1 MATNTNY
8 TTKTAALKAT
18 KADMRQ
24 VQVSKKLTSKEVW
37 IDDAEGV
44 STNVLEL
51 IGDAQDAATQAASGA
66 LAEAKGELTEAIG
79 AVSDKVD
86 NMKMGIDIGTDIS
99 EAPEDDPESGIT
111 NAPAAYS
118 GVSKLNFRGE
128 YVTVVEDPVTKEIT
142 LWLNKSTA
150 YPEFKSAVRTAG
162 TNITDTKSV
171 TVYTHDTDT
180 FVIGTAGG
188 TKTAYLATDGS
199 NTNFSTSTWTLKSSI
214 DTSATATTGD
224 TFRVS
229 STQSLFVRET
239 YEGASSSWMKIDL
252 GTKAGKTYDIS
263 KNFADKNSDPFTGG
277 SDKSVT
283 SGAITV
289 MYSAMPLTSAHAPNG
304 RVPGT
309 SECRA
314 QIKVDWDK
322 LLTKDGGTA
331 KIEMAFDSTKN
342 ADGTDKTEPIAD
354 NIVALANLFFSEK
367 KASSITET
375 PTVDYDAIT
384 KTDAI
389 SGLKYA
395 KEGTTVSVGVT
406 GITNTQWK
414 VSNTTGTR
422 LTVKASNG
430 TAVSKTVSQLN
441 ETSGKGTTHSDA
453 VYATKENVIVTAKTE
468 SEANRGTCVVTITPV
483 GFDNGTAKTVNLA
496 GFWSNFEKVDGNNKY
511 TSSGTVEYFFN
522 EAYRTQAAPNAGGS
536 YDSASSVSTAKT
548 TVNGTAYNS
557 AVVQYGY
564 LKHPSK
570 AATDIDGT
578 SYSTLTAD
586 AAYMRVFSTGSVG
599 TTFSIEGAGLTSSG
613 VSVYWYENNGGKW
626 HLLCK
631 DGVKGDAKCA
641 VSGNK
646 ITRSIDTGGGEAN
659 VKDVHIAIVM
669 TSAAGNIS
677 PITFTR
683 S

>member
-1 MATNTNY
+1 MFQVKTTNYFIFYFISMATNY

-24 VQVSKKLTSKEVW
+24 VAVSKKIE
-37 IDDAEGV
+37 
-44 STNVLEL
+44 
-51 IGDAQDAATQAASGA
+51 IGLGESATQITDSKVS
-66 LAEAKGELTEAIG
+66 AEDLFVSVEGEAERQSVKTLIQD
-79 AVSDKVD
+79 VSDKVD

-111 NAPAAYS
+111 NAPPAYS
-118 GVSKLNFRGE
+118 SVSKLNFRGE

-150 YPEFKSAVRTAG
+150 YPEYKSAIRTAG
-162 TNITDTKSV
+162 TNIASTKSV

-180 FVIGTAGG
+180 FAIGTAGG
-188 TKTAYLATDGS
+188 TKTAYLATEGS
-199 NTNFSTSTWTLKSSI
+199 NANFGTSTWTLKSSI
-214 DTSATATTGD
+214 DSSTTADYGD

-239 YEGASSSWMKIDL
+239 YEGVSSNWMKIDL
-252 GTKAGKTYDIS
+252 GTQAGMTYDIS
-263 KNFADKNSDPFTGG
+263 KNYVDKNSDPFTKG
-277 SDKSVT
+277 SDASVT
-283 SGAITV
+283 AGAITV
-289 MYSAMPLTSAHAPNG
+289 TYSVMPLTSAHAPNG

-309 SECRA
+309 SECRVR
-314 QIKVDWDK
+314 IKVDWDK

-342 ADGTDKTEPIAD
+342 AEPIAD

-367 KASSITET
+367 KASSITGT
-375 PTVDYDAIT
+375 PTVDYGTIT

-414 VSNTTGTR
+414 VSNTSGTR

-430 TAVSKTVSQLN
+430 SAVNKSVSQLN

-453 VYATKENVIVTAKTE
+453 VYATKENVIVTTDTE
-468 SEANRGTCVVTITPV
+468 NEANRGSCVVTITPV
-483 GFDNGTAKTVNLA
+483 GFENGTSKTVNLA
-496 GFWSNFEKVDGNNKY
+496 GFWSNFVKVIDNKEY

-522 EAYRTQAAPNAGGS
+522 EAYRAQAAPNAAGT
-536 YDSASSVSTAKT
+536 YDSASLVSTAKT
-548 TVNGTAYNS
+548 TVNGTDYNS

-586 AAYMRVFSTGSVG
+586 AAYMRVFTTGSVG

-631 DGVKGDAKCA
+631 NGVKGDAKCD